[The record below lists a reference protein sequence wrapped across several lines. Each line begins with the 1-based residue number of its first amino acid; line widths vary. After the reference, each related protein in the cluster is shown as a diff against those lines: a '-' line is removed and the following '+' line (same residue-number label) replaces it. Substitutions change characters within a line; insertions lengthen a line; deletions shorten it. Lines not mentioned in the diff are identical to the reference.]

1 MSTQAQTAPSAT
13 DPTSP
18 EAADS
23 IQGFL
28 RRALDNIRTGNVGSL
43 PVILGLAFIVL
54 FFSLKNSNYYGP
66 TNFNNIIVQMAGVT
80 CIAYGVVFVLLLGE
94 IDLSIGFASGVCGV
108 VAAQMAVPGSS
119 HDFPGLIAIF
129 FALLTGITFGLVQ
142 GSFVAFLGIP
152 SFVVTLAGYLAAQGI
167 ILRAVGEGVIVIQNN
182 TINNVANYFLPHW
195 WKGWVPGGWSIAIAV
210 AVLYAL
216 AQLLHIVSR
225 ARARVPVGNIPL
237 TLVKVL
243 LVAGVAL
250 FIAFWSNRDPNRGV
264 PFALILIV
272 GLLAFWTFIAKRTV
286 FGRHVYAVGGS
297 AEAARRAGINVTRI
311 RLIVFGISG
320 LMSAVGGVVLAARL
334 RSVDLGAGGGT
345 LLIDAISAAVIGGT
359 SLFGG
364 RGEVKSALF
373 GSLIIAT
380 IANGIDL
387 VGYSSSTRYI
397 LTAAILLAAITI
409 DTLTRRRQEQ
419 SGR

>member
-18 EAADS
+18 EAASSLQD
-23 IQGFL
+23 FL
-28 RRALDNIRTGNVGSL
+28 RSTLDNIRTGNVGSL

-182 TINNVANYFLPHW
+182 TINNVSNYFLPHW

-210 AVLYAL
+210 AVLYTL
-216 AQLLHIVSR
+216 AQLLHIIGR

-237 TLVKVL
+237 MLVKVM

-250 FIAFWSNRDPNRGV
+250 FIAFWSNRDPSRGV

-272 GLLAFWTFIAKRTV
+272 GLLVFWTFIAKRTV

-311 RLIVFGISG
+311 RLIVFAISG

-334 RSVDLGAGGGT
+334 RSVDLNAGGGT

-373 GSLIIAT
+373 GALIIAT

-387 VGYSSSTRYI
+387 VGYSASTRYI